1 MGNSDSY
8 QQMWP
13 TFPKGMGQWIDLCYQ
28 PTSSCS
34 WYVLPRPV
42 SLQAIALRE
51 LRLRQF
57 RITPLGFRLCPL
69 PVEIHSHPHTT
80 GPDVWEGADISFLG
94 EKSQCESSEEQNIQQ
109 TVESHETF
117 SQANMFCCELPLAL
131 TIFNVELAQTL
142 LESTSTCCR
151 LGLKTIYCSATDT
164 SPLITIVTYEGAVEG
179 ISQPCCMY
187 LLVFSTTILKQQF
200 HKQIKHIAGYTCAQ
214 FETDGLKNVNLAKR
228 VQILRKS
235 SQLTHDYCSHSL
247 VDSCSHPCPLP

>member
-51 LRLRQF
+51 LRLSQF

-131 TIFNVELAQTL
+131 TIFPPSLPQWF
-142 LESTSTCCR
+142 
-151 LGLKTIYCSATDT
+151 
-164 SPLITIVTYEGAVEG
+164 LITGRRGYVRDAPFRTENSSPNSYSLHLDWLWLSVLTSSLYKEASWMG
-179 ISQPCCMY
+179 IDRC
-187 LLVFSTTILKQQF
+187 
-200 HKQIKHIAGYTCAQ
+200 
-214 FETDGLKNVNLAKR
+214 TDLQV
-228 VQILRKS
+228 
-235 SQLTHDYCSHSL
+235 
-247 VDSCSHPCPLP
+247 